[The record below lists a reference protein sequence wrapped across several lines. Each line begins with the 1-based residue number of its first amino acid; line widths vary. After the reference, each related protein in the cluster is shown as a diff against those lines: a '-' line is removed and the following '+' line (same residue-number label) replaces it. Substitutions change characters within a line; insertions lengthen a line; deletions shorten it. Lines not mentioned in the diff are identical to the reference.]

1 MIGLIQISGIIQM
14 SIGEGIYTNF
24 DKYFRYPAANFKFTL
39 FALTGQSAGRF
50 NMHFLSIR

>member
-24 DKYFRYPAANFKFTL
+24 DKYFRYPAANFKFTH